1 MQHFFG
7 LTNLGSGSSGNATV
21 IHTPDGAILV
31 DAGFSGKELCA
42 RLEAVSVKP
51 EEIRAILVSHEHTD
65 HTKGV
70 RIFADAY
77 RIPCYAT
84 ATVCRSLQSR
94 NRIGSQ
100 RMVFTAGTP
109 FPLCGITVE
118 PFTVPHDAT
127 ETVAFN
133 FLFGKNK
140 ISVVTDL
147 GHLAESVKQKLTG
160 SDALL
165 LESNHDLK
173 MLAESDRPLR
183 LKRRI
188 MNRYGHL
195 SNKETMEALGSILS
209 ENTRFLLFGHLS
221 SECNDCRIVSAMAEE
236 RLDYLARCDIIH
248 RVAKA
253 SQPTETFWVV

>member
-1 MQHFFG
+1 MQHLFG

-109 FPLCGITVE
+109 FPLCGITV
-118 PFTVPHDAT
+118 
-127 ETVAFN
+127 
-133 FLFGKNK
+133 G
-140 ISVVTDL
+140 
-147 GHLAESVKQKLTG
+147 
-160 SDALL
+160 
-165 LESNHDLK
+165 
-173 MLAESDRPLR
+173 
-183 LKRRI
+183 
-188 MNRYGHL
+188 
-195 SNKETMEALGSILS
+195 
-209 ENTRFLLFGHLS
+209 TRF
-221 SECNDCRIVSAMAEE
+221 
-236 RLDYLARCDIIH
+236 RL
-248 RVAKA
+248 
-253 SQPTETFWVV
+253 